1 MNTTGHGNGGL
12 IAFVPLG
19 VAVFVG
25 LVLFGGTA
33 NAMEAIDAFVREVV
47 YTTANLINALF

>member
-1 MNTTGHGNGGL
+1 MNTTGHGNDGL

-25 LVLFGGTA
+25 LVLFGGTS
-33 NAMEAIDAFVREVV
+33 NAMEVIDAFVRDVV
-47 YTTANLINALF
+47 YTAGNLINALF

>member
-1 MNTTGHGNGGL
+1 MNTTGHGNSGL

-33 NAMEAIDAFVREVV
+33 NAMQAIDGFVRDVV
-47 YTTANLINALF
+47 YTAAKMINALL